1 MLVTIGTQNAP
12 VCAKSTKQK
21 INTRSSTEAELVA
34 LDESL
39 LHLLWFTQIMAF
51 LGYPQS
57 PTFVYQ
63 DNKSTITVCEAGHS
77 KNGRLK
83 HMAVRWHFIQGKIQ
97 DKTIKL
103 EYMPTNDMIADIMTK
118 TIQGSKWET
127 LKKLLLNDQK

>member
-1 MLVTIGTQNAP
+1 MIVTIGERNAP

-39 LHLLWFTQIMAF
+39 LHLLWFSQLLAF
-51 LGYPQS
+51 LGHPQK

-97 DKTIKL
+97 DKTIEL
-103 EYMPTNDMIADIMTK
+103 RYMETENVIADVMTK
-118 TIQGSKWET
+118 SVIGIKSREMQNRTLNIQ
-127 LKKLLLNDQK
+127 